1 MTLTIEVARP
11 TTAPRTTNRALG
23 FAAVLAMSVM
33 ELLDSTVVSVA
44 APTIRADLGGT
55 YALLQW
61 LSVGYTLAMAALLL
75 VGGRLGDIVGRRRM
89 MLGGV
94 IGFTTASLLCAI
106 AWTPEVLLGGR
117 LLQGAF
123 AAMMIPQAFGIIRD
137 MFPPADVPK
146 ALAALG
152 PVMGIGALLGP
163 VVGGVLVEADLF
175 GTGWRAIFLINV
187 PIGVAAY
194 AIARRHIPVVAPSA
208 PGARIDMIGALLAAA
223 GAMLLIFPLVQG
235 AEHGWPT
242 WTVPMLVA
250 AALVFAVFGR
260 RQVQLVRAGRTPL
273 VEPSVF
279 RHRAYVAGAGF
290 AVCFLAAMGALFTI
304 GVMLQIGLGFSPLA
318 SCLVMA
324 PWAVGAA
331 VGSGVS
337 GALMATHGRRILHVG
352 LVLMATGILGLIAV
366 YQLVGAELGFLSLL
380 LPVVVGG
387 FGMGMIFV
395 PLYDIILAG
404 VDTSELGSATGVLKS
419 IDQLGTTLGVAVL
432 GTVFFLVLGPQPTA
446 AAALQAG
453 TVTGLG
459 AVALLAVAFGIGF
472 LLPRHARPHG

>member
-1 MTLTIEVARP
+1 MTLTVEK
-11 TTAPRTTNRALG
+11 TTTPAPRATSRTLG
-23 FAAVLAMSVM
+23 FSAVLAMSVM

-44 APTIRADLGGT
+44 APTIRADLGGS
-55 YALLQW
+55 YSLMQW
-61 LSVGYTLAMAALLL
+61 LSVGYTLAMATLLL
-75 VGGRLGDIVGRRRM
+75 VGGRLGDVVGRRRM

-94 IGFTTASLLCAI
+94 GGFTAASVLCAI
-106 AWTPEVLLGGR
+106 ATTPEVLLSGR

-123 AAMMIPQAFGIIRD
+123 AALMIPQAFGLIRD

-187 PIGVAAY
+187 PIGLAAL
-194 AIARRHIPVVAPSA
+194 AVARRHIPAVAPSA
-208 PGARIDMIGALLAAA
+208 PDTRIDVIGALVAAA
-223 GAMLLIFPLVQG
+223 GAALLIFPLVQG
-235 AEHGWPT
+235 AEHGWPSYS
-242 WTVPMLVA
+242 VPMILAAVVA
-250 AALVFAVFGR
+250 FAVFGR
-260 RQVQLVRAGRTPL
+260 RQVRLVRAGRAPL
-273 VEPSVF
+273 VQPSIF

-304 GVMLQIGLGFSPLA
+304 GVMLQIGLGFSPLT

-331 VGSGVS
+331 LGSGVS
-337 GALMATHGRRILHVG
+337 GALMAKHGRRILHVG
-352 LVLMATGILGLIAV
+352 LVLMAAGILGLTGV
-366 YQLVGAELGFLSLL
+366 YQLAGTDLGFLDL
-380 LPVVVGG
+380 LPAVAVGG

-404 VDTSELGSATGVLKS
+404 VDGSEMGSATGVLKS
-419 IDQLGTTLGVAVL
+419 IDQIGTTMGVAVL
-432 GTVFFLVLGPQPTA
+432 GTVFFLTLGPAPTPEL
-446 AAALQAG
+446 ALHAG
-453 TVTGLG
+453 TVTAFG
-459 AVALLAVAFGIGF
+459 AVALLVVAFGIGF
-472 LLPRHARPHG
+472 LLPEHARPHS

>member
-1 MTLTIEVARP
+1 MTTLATPTVET
-11 TTAPRTTNRALG
+11 TTAAPRAASRALG
-23 FAAVLAMSVM
+23 FSAVLAMSVM

-44 APTIRADLGGT
+44 APTIRADLGGS
-55 YALLQW
+55 YALMQW

-75 VGGRLGDIVGRRRM
+75 VGGRLGDVVGRRRM
-89 MLGGV
+89 MLVG
-94 IGFTTASLLCAI
+94 IAGFTVASLLCAVSWSP
-106 AWTPEVLLGGR
+106 AALLGGR
-117 LLQGAF
+117 LAQGAF
-123 AAMMIPQAFGIIRD
+123 AALMIPQAFGLIRD

-163 VVGGVLVEADLF
+163 VIGGVLVEADLF

-187 PIGVAAY
+187 PIGLAAL
-194 AIARRHIPVVAPSA
+194 AVARRHIPAVAPSA
-208 PGARIDMIGALLAAA
+208 PGARIDVVGALIAAA
-223 GAMLLIFPLVQG
+223 GAALLIFPLVQG
-235 AEHGWPT
+235 AEHGWPAYS
-242 WTVPMLVA
+242 VPMIVA
-250 AALVFAVFGR
+250 AVLAFAVFGR
-260 RQVQLVRAGRTPL
+260 RQVRLVRASRTPL
-273 VEPSVF
+273 VQPSIF

-304 GVMLQIGLGFSPLA
+304 GVMLQIGLGFSPLT

-324 PWAVGAA
+324 PWALGAA

-337 GALMATHGRRILHVG
+337 GTQMATHGRRLLHIG

-366 YQLVGAELGFLSLL
+366 YQLAGADLGFLDLL
-380 LPVVVGG
+380 LPVTVGG

-404 VDTSELGSATGVLKS
+404 VDATELGSATGVLKS

-432 GTVFFLVLGPQPTA
+432 GTVFFLVLGPRPTA
-446 AAALQAG
+446 EAALHAG
-453 TVTGLG
+453 TVTGFG
-459 AVALLAVAFGIGF
+459 AIALLVVAFGVGF
-472 LLPRHARPHG
+472 LLPRHAR